1 VKRAAGVIAL
11 FIAAML
17 FGPGV
22 GTAAAAGCVEPVIS
36 SPADGLPGQFDAG
49 PAPKPSQGDPDY
61 AKKLAAHKRL
71 IEHPT
76 NDYERYGWGGL
87 SWQSYD
93 PDECDFWSTSLND
106 VDVAD
111 TGSSFISNAMWNSL
125 VATTSAATSIVRWSF
140 SPTTLGYLTSIQQT
154 AADVFGNTIFR
165 ALFFVTILCTG
176 IYVLAKSSMGNV
188 AGAANSAG
196 WLVLVMVAA
205 IFATLYPTV
214 IGPKVDQ
221 AATGIV
227 AEVSTAVATGGD
239 SESTGMADSLAE
251 NLRGGLLYET
261 WTSGTF
267 GRSDGYAAQK
277 YGPQLYKAAALTRAE
292 QESIDKDPSKAGEVY
307 KAHAEQYDKVV
318 RAIKDDDRVDRETVK
333 AVVGGKK
340 NAQVLASA
348 LAWVGFWC
356 LMLFILVAAFLM
368 LFGLIVNRVALM
380 VLPGLAVVGG
390 FPPLRKMLTGLF
402 DYVLGALA
410 AAVLFGSFAMV
421 MAFAIGQLLGPPAP
435 GESRPPWLVTMLLMI
450 VLTVVAWKVS
460 KPMRHVRTFINVR
473 PKVSQRLA
481 GPDYPDAPNG
491 WNGEET
497 PRQRRADRTAPPM
510 HTRPAEAS
518 TRTVMGKAALS
529 GAVQGA
535 IGGLAM
541 AAVTGGTSSV
551 AGAASGAARGAAVAG
566 AGAGT
571 AHLTGS
577 GAAGAIAATAAGKT
591 LKGLPATPA
600 TATPAEAGHAHTP
613 VPDVD
618 APVRIYTP
626 DKPMPGA
633 DLTPASSTVH
643 DGVPVYSIFTPE
655 D

>member
-1 VKRAAGVIAL
+1 MKRAAAVIAL
-11 FIAAML
+11 FFAAML

-22 GTAAAAGCVEPVIS
+22 GTAAAAGCVEPAIS
-36 SPADGLPGQFDAG
+36 SPAAGLPGQFDAG
-49 PAPKPSQGDPDY
+49 PAPKPEQGDPDY
-61 AKKLAAHKRL
+61 AKKLAEHKRL
-71 IEHPT
+71 IEKPT

-87 SWQSYD
+87 TWQSYD
-93 PDECDFWSTSLND
+93 PDECDFWSTNLND

-111 TGSSFISNAMWNSL
+111 TGSSFISNAMWNTL
-125 VATTSAATSIVRWSF
+125 VATSSAATSIVRWSF
-140 SPTTLGYLTSIQQT
+140 SPSTLGYLTSIQQT

-165 ALFFVTILCTG
+165 ALFFITILCTG
-176 IYVLAKSSMGNV
+176 IYVLAKSAAGNV
-188 AGAANSAG
+188 KGAANSAG

-205 IFATLYPTV
+205 ILATLYPTV

-227 AEVSTAVATGGD
+227 AEVSNAVATGGD
-239 SESTGMADSLAE
+239 TKSTGMADSLAE

-277 YGPQLYKAAALTRAE
+277 YGPQLYHAAAITRAE
-292 QESIDKDPSKAGEVY
+292 QESIDKDPGKAEEVY
-307 KAHAEQYDKVV
+307 KAHAEKYDKVV
-318 RAIKDDDRVDRETVK
+318 RAIKDDERVDRETVK
-333 AVVGGKK
+333 SVIGKK
-340 NAQVLASA
+340 KNDQVLASA
-348 LAWVGFWC
+348 LAWIGFWC

-368 LFGLIVNRVALM
+368 LFGLIVVRVALM
-380 VLPGLAVVGG
+380 VLPALAVIGG
-390 FPPLRKMLTGLF
+390 YPPMRKTITGLF

-410 AAVLFGSFAMV
+410 AAVLFGSFAAV
-421 MAFAIGQLLGPPAP
+421 MAFAIGKLLGPPAP

-450 VLTVVAWKVS
+450 VLTAVAWKLS
-460 KPMRHVRTFINVR
+460 KPMRHVRTFVNLR

-497 PRQRRADRTAPPM
+497 ERQRRASQTVPPM
-510 HTRPAEAS
+510 STRPAEAS
-518 TRTVMGKAALS
+518 TRTVVGKAALS

-541 AAVTGGTSSV
+541 AAVTGGTSSM
-551 AGAASGAARGAAVAG
+551 AGAATGAARGAAVAG

-571 AHLTGS
+571 MHLTGS
-577 GAAGAIAATAAGKT
+577 GTAGAIAATAAGRS
-591 LKGLPATPA
+591 LKGLPAAP
-600 TATPAEAGHAHTP
+600 TAAAPAEAGQAHAP

-618 APVRIYTP
+618 TSVRVYTP
-626 DKPMPGA
+626 DEALPA
-633 DLTPASSTVH
+633 ENLTMARHSVH